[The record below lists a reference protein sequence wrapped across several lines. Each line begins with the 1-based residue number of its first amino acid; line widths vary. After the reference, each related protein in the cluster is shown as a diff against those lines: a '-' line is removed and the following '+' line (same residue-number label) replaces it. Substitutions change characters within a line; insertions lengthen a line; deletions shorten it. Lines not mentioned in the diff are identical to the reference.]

1 MYSWLQAAQDFREK
15 QDRKNNENLRKSY
28 RIRLGWKKIIRILW
42 NPWVPFHL
50 FVIYSSSS
58 AETKQFNAA
67 NAFIDFLLRRP
78 LNSVL
83 FFLIV
88 FFSFFFFFF
97 LWDVSDTTVR
107 EGILLL
113 VKHEVENFL
122 SFIVIRR
129 ISLNWGTYLYLFLIF
144 HWLLLIPCLLF
155 KFNLKKDTP
164 IWRRAFS
171 FQVQI
176 TKEKMFTTTTTARSS
191 WDFIHVP
198 S

>member
-97 LWDVSDTTVR
+97 CEMLVTLRFAKVYYF
-107 EGILLL
+107 LLSM
-113 VKHEVENFL
+113 KSRIFFL
-122 SFIVIRR
+122 
-129 ISLNWGTYLYLFLIF
+129 L
-144 HWLLLIPCLLF
+144 
-155 KFNLKKDTP
+155 
-164 IWRRAFS
+164 
-171 FQVQI
+171 
-176 TKEKMFTTTTTARSS
+176 
-191 WDFIHVP
+191 
-198 S
+198 

>member
-28 RIRLGWKKIIRILW
+28 RIRLGGKKIIRILW

-58 AETKQFNAA
+58 AETKQFNVA

-88 FFSFFFFFF
+88 FFCLFLFFFCEMLMTLRFAKVYYFLLSMKSRIFF
-97 LWDVSDTTVR
+97 L
-107 EGILLL
+107 L
-113 VKHEVENFL
+113 
-122 SFIVIRR
+122 
-129 ISLNWGTYLYLFLIF
+129 
-144 HWLLLIPCLLF
+144 
-155 KFNLKKDTP
+155 
-164 IWRRAFS
+164 
-171 FQVQI
+171 
-176 TKEKMFTTTTTARSS
+176 
-191 WDFIHVP
+191 
-198 S
+198 

>member
-1 MYSWLQAAQDFREK
+1 M
-15 QDRKNNENLRKSY
+15 
-28 RIRLGWKKIIRILW
+28 
-42 NPWVPFHL
+42 PFHL

-83 FFLIV
+83 FFLI
-88 FFSFFFFFF
+88 FFSFSFFF
-97 LWDVSDTTVR
+97 LRDVCDTTVR

-129 ISLNWGTYLYLFLIF
+129 ISLN
-144 HWLLLIPCLLF
+144 
-155 KFNLKKDTP
+155 
-164 IWRRAFS
+164 
-171 FQVQI
+171 
-176 TKEKMFTTTTTARSS
+176 
-191 WDFIHVP
+191 
-198 S
+198 

>member
-28 RIRLGWKKIIRILW
+28 RIRLGGKKIIRILW

-67 NAFIDFLLRRP
+67 NAIIDFLLRRP

-88 FFSFFFFFF
+88 FFF
-97 LWDVSDTTVR
+97 L
-107 EGILLL
+107 
-113 VKHEVENFL
+113 F
-122 SFIVIRR
+122 
-129 ISLNWGTYLYLFLIF
+129 
-144 HWLLLIPCLLF
+144 
-155 KFNLKKDTP
+155 
-164 IWRRAFS
+164 FS
-171 FQVQI
+171 FLFV
-176 TKEKMFTTTTTARSS
+176 RC
-191 WDFIHVP
+191 
-198 S
+198 

>member
-15 QDRKNNENLRKSY
+15 QDRKNNENLRRSY
-28 RIRLGWKKIIRILW
+28 RIRLGGKKIIRILW

-88 FFSFFFFFF
+88 FFFLFFSFFFCEMLVTLRFAKVYYFLLSMKSRIFF
-97 LWDVSDTTVR
+97 L
-107 EGILLL
+107 L
-113 VKHEVENFL
+113 
-122 SFIVIRR
+122 
-129 ISLNWGTYLYLFLIF
+129 
-144 HWLLLIPCLLF
+144 
-155 KFNLKKDTP
+155 
-164 IWRRAFS
+164 
-171 FQVQI
+171 
-176 TKEKMFTTTTTARSS
+176 
-191 WDFIHVP
+191 
-198 S
+198 

>member
-28 RIRLGWKKIIRILW
+28 RIRLGGKKIIRILW

-67 NAFIDFLLRRP
+67 NAFIDFLLRRS

-88 FFSFFFFFF
+88 FFFFFF
-97 LWDVSDTTVR
+97 LFFFVR
-107 EGILLL
+107 
-113 VKHEVENFL
+113 
-122 SFIVIRR
+122 
-129 ISLNWGTYLYLFLIF
+129 
-144 HWLLLIPCLLF
+144 C
-155 KFNLKKDTP
+155 
-164 IWRRAFS
+164 
-171 FQVQI
+171 
-176 TKEKMFTTTTTARSS
+176 
-191 WDFIHVP
+191 
-198 S
+198 

>member
-1 MYSWLQAAQDFREK
+1 MTFFLITEVKSIHSLMYSWLQAAQDFREK

-28 RIRLGWKKIIRILW
+28 RIRLGGKKIIRILW

-67 NAFIDFLLRRP
+67 NAFIDFLLRRS

-88 FFSFFFFFF
+88 FFFFFFLFF

-144 HWLLLIPCLLF
+144 HWLLLIPCLL
-155 KFNLKKDTP
+155 L
-164 IWRRAFS
+164 
-171 FQVQI
+171 
-176 TKEKMFTTTTTARSS
+176 SS
-191 WDFIHVP
+191 I
-198 S
+198 